1 MRRLLIIGCGDV
13 GLRVAKALRGRWR
26 VYALTRSQDRF
37 SELRAEGVM
46 PVPGNLDHPDSLVRI
61 AGLAHDV
68 VHLAPPQGS
77 GTRDTRTVNLIRA
90 LAKGGSLP
98 QRLVYI
104 STSGVY
110 GDCGG
115 DVIDETRRARPSSDR
130 ARRRLDAEKQIRGW
144 GVENGVQVS
153 ILRVPGIY
161 SAARLPIAR
170 LKAGTPALVP
180 ERDPYTNHI
189 HADDL
194 ARIVLAALNRGRGG
208 RAYNASDDCWM
219 KMGEYFDMVA
229 EQFDLPRP
237 PRVSWEVA
245 QTDLP
250 ESLMSFMRE
259 SRRLA
264 NGRLKKELR
273 VRLRY
278 PSAQQGVVAAW
289 EASTSSGGTILESEE
304 ESHGRRQ

>member
-1 MRRLLIIGCGDV
+1 MLFRS
-13 GLRVAKALRGRWR
+13 GLRLAKVLRGRWR
-26 VYALTRSQDRF
+26 IYALTHSQNRC
-37 SELRAEGVM
+37 SSLRAEGVV
-46 PVPGNLDHPDSLVRI
+46 PVSGDLDRPETLQRI
-61 AGLAHDV
+61 ASLAQDV
-68 VHLAPPQGS
+68 VHLAPPPVS
-77 GTRDTRTVNLIRA
+77 GLRDTRTINLMRA

-110 GDCGG
+110 GDCSG
-115 DVIDETRRARPSSDR
+115 DVIDETRRACPTSDR
-130 ARRRLDAEKQIRGW
+130 AKRRLHAEQQLRVW
-144 GVENGVQVS
+144 GIENGVQVS

-161 SAARLPIAR
+161 SAGRLPLAR
-170 LKAGTPALVP
+170 LKSGIPALSP

-194 ARIVLAALNRGRGG
+194 ARTVLAALTRGRGG
-208 RAYNASDDCWM
+208 RAYNASDGCWM

-229 EQFDLPRP
+229 EQFNLPHP
-237 PRVSWEVA
+237 PRVSWETA
-245 QTDLP
+245 QAELP
-250 ESLMSFMRE
+250 ENLLSFMRE

-278 PSAQQGVVAAW
+278 PSAQQGIIAAW
-289 EASTSSGGTILESEE
+289 EATKLV
-304 ESHGRRQ
+304 

>member
-1 MRRLLIIGCGDV
+1 MRRLMIIGCGDV
-13 GLRVAKALRGRWR
+13 GLRLARVLKGRR
-26 VYALTRSQDRF
+26 RIYALTRSHDRF
-37 SELRAEGVM
+37 ALLRAAGVM
-46 PVPGNLDHPDSLVRI
+46 PVPGDLDHPQSLARI
-61 AGLAHDV
+61 GGLAHDV
-68 VHLAPPQGS
+68 VHLAPPPSS
-77 GTRDTRTVNLIRA
+77 GISDSRTTNLITA

-115 DVIDETRRARPSSDR
+115 AIIDETRRTHPASDR
-130 ARRRLDAEKQIRGW
+130 AKRRTDAERQVRQW
-144 GVENGVQVS
+144 GIETGVHVS

-161 SAARLPIAR
+161 SAGRLPLAR
-170 LKAGTPALVP
+170 LKAGTPALLP

-194 ARIVLAALNRGRGG
+194 ARIVVAALARGRGG
-208 RAYNASDDCWM
+208 RTYNASDDSGM
-219 KMGEYFDMVA
+219 RMGEYFDLVA
-229 EQFDLPRP
+229 NAFDLPRP
-237 PRVSWEVA
+237 PRVSWETA
-245 QTDLP
+245 QAQLP
-250 ESLMSFMRE
+250 EEQLSFMRE

-278 PSAQQGVVAAW
+278 PSVRQGVSAARQVAQA
-289 EASTSSGGTILESEE
+289 
-304 ESHGRRQ
+304 

>member
-13 GLRVAKALRGRWR
+13 GLRLARALRGRRR
-26 VYALTRSQDRF
+26 VYALTHSQDRF
-37 SELRAEGVM
+37 SMLREEGIM
-46 PVPGNLDHPDSLVRI
+46 PVPGDLDRPESLIRI
-61 AGLAHDV
+61 AGLAQDI
-68 VHLAPPQGS
+68 VHLAPPPGS
-77 GTRDTRTVNLIRA
+77 GTRDTRTMNLIRA

-130 ARRRLDAEKQIRGW
+130 AMRRVHAEKQIRGW
-144 GVENGVQVS
+144 GADTGVKVS

-161 SAARLPIAR
+161 SAGRLPIAR
-170 LKAGTPALVP
+170 LKAGTPALAP

-194 ARIVLAALNRGRGG
+194 ARIVLAALARGGGG

-219 KMGEYFDMVA
+219 KMGDYFDMVA
-229 EQFDLPRP
+229 KQFNLPHP

-245 QTDLP
+245 QAQLP
-250 ESLMSFMRE
+250 ENLLSFMRE

-278 PSAQQGVVAAW
+278 PSAHQGVAAAW
-289 EASTSSGGTILESEE
+289 EATKTI
-304 ESHGRRQ
+304 

>member
-13 GLRVAKALRGRWR
+13 GLRLAKALRGRWR
-26 VYALTRSQDRF
+26 IYALTHSQDRF
-37 SELRAEGVM
+37 DELRSEGVM
-46 PVPGNLDHPDSLVRI
+46 PVSGDLDHPETLVRI
-61 AGLAHDV
+61 AGLAQDI
-68 VHLAPPQGS
+68 VHLAPPPGS
-77 GTRDTRTVNLIRA
+77 GTRDTRTLNLIRV

-110 GDCGG
+110 GDCDGE
-115 DVIDETRRARPSSDR
+115 VIDETRRVRPSSDR
-130 ARRRLDAEKQIRGW
+130 ARRRLDAEIQIRGW
-144 GVENGVQVS
+144 GAETGVQVS

-161 SAARLPIAR
+161 SAGRLPIAR
-170 LKAGTPALVP
+170 IKAGIPTLTP
-180 ERDPYTNHI
+180 ESDPYTNHI
-189 HADDL
+189 HAADL
-194 ARIVLAALNRGRGG
+194 ARIILAALTRGRGG

-229 EQFDLPRP
+229 RQFNLPRA
-237 PRVSWEVA
+237 PRVSWEDA
-245 QTDLP
+245 QSQLP
-250 ESLMSFMRE
+250 ENLLSFMRE

-278 PSAQQGVVAAW
+278 PSAQHGVAAAW
-289 EASTSSGGTILESEE
+289 EATKSI
-304 ESHGRRQ
+304 

>member
-13 GLRVAKALRGRWR
+13 GLRLAKVLRGRWR
-26 VYALTRSQDRF
+26 VYALTHSQNRY
-37 SELRAEGVM
+37 STLRAERVM
-46 PVPGNLDHPDSLVRI
+46 PVSGDLDRPETLRRI
-61 AGLAHDV
+61 AGLAQDI
-68 VHLAPPQGS
+68 VHLAPPPGS
-77 GTRDTRTVNLIRA
+77 GARDTRTINLIRA

-115 DVIDETRRARPSSDR
+115 DVVDETRRARPLSDR
-130 ARRRLDAEKQIRGW
+130 AKRRLDAEQRLRGW
-144 GVENGVQVS
+144 GADNGVQVS

-161 SAARLPIAR
+161 SAGRLPIAR
-170 LKAGTPALVP
+170 LKAGIPALVP
-180 ERDPYTNHI
+180 ERDPYTNHV
-189 HADDL
+189 HAHDL
-194 ARIVLAALNRGRGG
+194 ARIVWAALTRGRGG

-219 KMGEYFDMVA
+219 KMGEYFDLVA
-229 EQFDLPRP
+229 EQFNLPHP
-237 PRVSWEVA
+237 PRVSWEAA
-245 QTDLP
+245 QTELP
-250 ESLMSFMRE
+250 ENLLSFMRE

-278 PSAQQGVVAAW
+278 PSAQQGLVAA
-289 EASTSSGGTILESEE
+289 
-304 ESHGRRQ
+304 

>member
-13 GLRVAKALRGRWR
+13 GLRLAKALSGRWR
-26 VYALTRSQDRF
+26 IYALTHSPNRF
-37 SELRAEGVM
+37 SELRAHDIT
-46 PVPGNLDHPDSLVRI
+46 PVSGNLDHPESLVRL
-61 AGLAHDV
+61 AGLAQDI
-68 VHLAPPQGS
+68 VHLAPPRAS
-77 GTRDTRTVNLIRA
+77 GTHDTRTNNLIRT

-115 DVIDETRRARPSSDR
+115 DVIDETRRASPSSDR
-130 ARRRLDAEKQIRGW
+130 ARRRLHAERLIRAW
-144 GVENGVQVS
+144 GAETGVQIS

-161 SAARLPIAR
+161 SAVRLPLAR
-170 LKAGTPALVP
+170 LKAGTPVLGP
-180 ERDPYTNHI
+180 EHDPYTNHI

-194 ARIVLAALNRGRGG
+194 ARIIVAALARGRGG
-208 RAYNASDDCWM
+208 RTYNASDDGWM
-219 KMGEYFDMVA
+219 KMGEYFDFVA
-229 EQFDLPRP
+229 TQFDLPHP
-237 PRVSWEVA
+237 PRVSWETA
-245 QTDLP
+245 QTELP
-250 ESLMSFMRE
+250 ESLLSFMRE

-278 PSAQQGVVAAW
+278 PSARHGVLAAG
-289 EASTSSGGTILESEE
+289 AAANPV
-304 ESHGRRQ
+304 

>member
-13 GLRVAKALRGRWR
+13 GLRLAKTLHGRWR
-26 VYALTRSQDRF
+26 IYALTHTRDRF
-37 SELRAEGVM
+37 SELRAAGIT
-46 PVPGNLDHPDSLVRI
+46 PLAGNLDHPQSLLRI
-61 AGLAHDV
+61 AGLPQDV
-68 VHLAPPQGS
+68 VHLAPPPGS
-77 GTRDTRTVNLIRA
+77 GTRDTRTMNLVRA

-115 DVIDETRRARPSSDR
+115 AVIDETRRARPASDR
-130 ARRRLDAEKQIRGW
+130 ARRRLSAENQIRAW
-144 GVENGVQVS
+144 GAQTGIQVS

-161 SAARLPIAR
+161 AAGRLPLARLQ
-170 LKAGTPALVP
+170 AGLPALSP

-194 ARIVLAALNRGRGG
+194 ARAVLAALVRGRSG
-208 RAYNASDDCWM
+208 RAYNATDDCWM
-219 KMGEYFDMVA
+219 KMGDYFDTVA
-229 EQFDLPRP
+229 SQFDLPRP

-245 QTDLP
+245 QTALP
-250 ESLMSFMRE
+250 ENLLSFMRE

-264 NGRLKKELR
+264 NGRMKKELR

-278 PSAQQGVVAAW
+278 PSAQQGIAAARD
-289 EASTSSGGTILESEE
+289 ASRPS
-304 ESHGRRQ
+304 

>member
-13 GLRVAKALRGRWR
+13 GLRLAKALKGRWR
-26 VYALTRSQDRF
+26 IYALTHSHDRL
-37 SELRAEGVM
+37 SMLRAEGVM
-46 PVPGNLDHPDSLVRI
+46 PVSGDLDHPETLVRI
-61 AGLAHDV
+61 AGLAQDV
-68 VHLAPPQGS
+68 VHLAPPPGS
-77 GTRDTRTVNLIRA
+77 GTRDTRTINLIRA

-110 GDCGG
+110 GDCSG

-144 GVENGVQVS
+144 GAEAVIQVS

-170 LKAGTPALVP
+170 LKAGTPALAP

-194 ARIVLAALNRGRGG
+194 ARTVLAALSRGRGG
-208 RAYNASDDCWM
+208 RAYNASDDRWM

-229 EQFDLPRP
+229 NQFNLPRP

-245 QTDLP
+245 QTQLT
-250 ESLMSFMRE
+250 ENLLSFMRE

-278 PSAQQGVVAAW
+278 PTALQGVVAAW
-289 EASTSSGGTILESEE
+289 EATKSF
-304 ESHGRRQ
+304 

>member
-13 GLRVAKALRGRWR
+13 GLRLAKALRGRWR
-26 VYALTRSQDRF
+26 IYALTHSHDRL
-37 SELRAEGVM
+37 SMLRAEGVM
-46 PVPGNLDHPDSLVRI
+46 PVSGDLDHPETLVRI
-61 AGLAHDV
+61 AGLAQDV
-68 VHLAPPQGS
+68 VHLAPPPGS
-77 GTRDTRTVNLIRA
+77 GTRDTRTINLIRA

-115 DVIDETRRARPSSDR
+115 DVIDETRRALPSSDR
-130 ARRRLDAEKQIRGW
+130 ARRRLDAERQIRAW
-144 GVENGVQVS
+144 GAETGVQVS

-170 LKAGTPALVP
+170 LKAGTPALAP

-194 ARIVLAALNRGRGG
+194 ARTVLAALSRGRGG
-208 RAYNASDDCWM
+208 RAYNASDDSWM

-229 EQFDLPRP
+229 NQFDLPRP
-237 PRVSWEVA
+237 PRVTWEAA
-245 QTDLP
+245 QTQLS
-250 ESLMSFMRE
+250 ENLLSFMRE
-259 SRRLA
+259 SRRLV

-278 PSAQQGVVAAW
+278 PTAQLGVVAAW
-289 EASTSSGGTILESEE
+289 EATKAP
-304 ESHGRRQ
+304 

>member
-13 GLRVAKALRGRWR
+13 GLRLAKVLRGRWR
-26 VYALTRSQDRF
+26 VYALTHSQNRY
-37 SELRAEGVM
+37 STLRAERVM
-46 PVPGNLDHPDSLVRI
+46 PVSGDLDRPETLRRI
-61 AGLAHDV
+61 AGLAQDI
-68 VHLAPPQGS
+68 VHLAPPPGS
-77 GTRDTRTVNLIRA
+77 GARDTRTINLIRA

-115 DVIDETRRARPSSDR
+115 DVVDETRRARPLSDR
-130 ARRRLDAEKQIRGW
+130 AKRRLDAEQRLRGW
-144 GVENGVQVS
+144 GADNGVQVS

-161 SAARLPIAR
+161 SAGRLPIAR
-170 LKAGTPALVP
+170 LQAGMPALAP

-194 ARIVLAALNRGRGG
+194 ARTVLAALTRGRGG
-208 RAYNASDDCWM
+208 RAYNASDGSWM

-229 EQFDLPRP
+229 RQFNLPRP

-245 QTDLP
+245 QTQLP
-250 ESLMSFMRE
+250 ENLLTFMRE

-278 PSAQQGVVAAW
+278 PSVQHGVVAAW
-289 EASTSSGGTILESEE
+289 EAL
-304 ESHGRRQ
+304 Q

>member
-1 MRRLLIIGCGDV
+1 M
-13 GLRVAKALRGRWR
+13 
-26 VYALTRSQDRF
+26 
-37 SELRAEGVM
+37 LRAEGVV
-46 PVPGNLDHPDSLVRI
+46 PVAGDLDRPETLIRI
-61 AGLAHDV
+61 AGLAQDV
-68 VHLAPPQGS
+68 VHLAPPPGS

-130 ARRRLDAEKQIRGW
+130 ARRRLDAEKQIRAW
-144 GVENGVQVS
+144 GAETGVQAS

-161 SAARLPIAR
+161 SARRLPIER
-170 LKAGTPALVP
+170 IKAGTPALAP

-194 ARIVLAALNRGRGG
+194 ARTVLAALARGRGG

-219 KMGEYFDMVA
+219 KMGDYFDMVA
-229 EQFDLPRP
+229 NQFNLPCP
-237 PRVSWEVA
+237 PRVSWEAA
-245 QTDLP
+245 QTQLP
-250 ESLMSFMRE
+250 ERQLSFMRE

-264 NGRLKKELR
+264 NGRLKRELR

-278 PSAQQGVVAAW
+278 PSAQHGVMAAW
-289 EASTSSGGTILESEE
+289 EATQPLL
-304 ESHGRRQ
+304 

>member
-13 GLRVAKALRGRWR
+13 GLRLAETLRGRWR
-26 VYALTRSQDRF
+26 IYALTHSRDRF
-37 SELRAEGVM
+37 SKLRAEGVM
-46 PVPGNLDHPDSLVRI
+46 PVLGDLDHPQTLVRI
-61 AGLAHDV
+61 AGLAQDV
-68 VHLAPPQGS
+68 VHLAPPPGS
-77 GTRDTRTVNLIRA
+77 GIRDTRTLNLIRA
-90 LAKGGSLP
+90 LAKGASLP

-115 DVIDETRRARPSSDR
+115 EVIDETRRARPSSDR

-144 GVENGVQVS
+144 GAETGVQVS

-170 LKAGTPALVP
+170 IEAGIPALAS
-180 ERDPYTNHI
+180 ECDPYTNHI

-194 ARIVLAALNRGRGG
+194 ARAVLAALIRGRGG

-229 EQFDLPRP
+229 RQFNLPRP
-237 PRVSWEVA
+237 PRVSWQVA
-245 QTDLP
+245 QTQLP
-250 ESLMSFMRE
+250 ENLLSFMRE

-289 EASTSSGGTILESEE
+289 EATKLF
-304 ESHGRRQ
+304 

>member
-13 GLRVAKALRGRWR
+13 GLRLAKVLRGRWR
-26 VYALTRSQDRF
+26 IYALTHSQNRY
-37 SELRAEGVM
+37 STLRAQGVM
-46 PVPGNLDHPDSLVRI
+46 PVSGDLDRPETLQRI
-61 AGLAHDV
+61 AGLAQDV
-68 VHLAPPQGS
+68 VHLAPPPAAGA
-77 GTRDTRTVNLIRA
+77 RDTRTNNLIRA

-115 DVIDETRRARPSSDR
+115 DVIDETRRAQPFNDR
-130 ARRRLDAEKQIRGW
+130 AKRRLDAEQQLRGW
-144 GVENGVQVS
+144 GAENGVQVS

-161 SAARLPIAR
+161 SAGRLPIAR
-170 LKAGTPALVP
+170 LKAGIPALVP

-194 ARIVLAALNRGRGG
+194 ARTVFAALTRGRGG
-208 RAYNASDDCWM
+208 RAYNATDDCWM
-219 KMGEYFDMVA
+219 KMGDYFDMVA
-229 EQFDLPRP
+229 EQFNLPHP
-237 PRVSWEVA
+237 PRVSWEAA
-245 QTDLP
+245 QTGLP
-250 ESLMSFMRE
+250 ENLLSFMRE

-273 VRLRY
+273 VRLRF
-278 PSAQQGVVAAW
+278 PSAHQGVVAAC
-289 EASTSSGGTILESEE
+289 EATK
-304 ESHGRRQ
+304 

>member
-1 MRRLLIIGCGDV
+1 M
-13 GLRVAKALRGRWR
+13 
-26 VYALTRSQDRF
+26 
-37 SELRAEGVM
+37 LRAEGVM
-46 PVPGNLDHPDSLVRI
+46 PVSGDLDHPETLVRI
-61 AGLAHDV
+61 AGLAQDV
-68 VHLAPPQGS
+68 VHLAPPPGS
-77 GTRDTRTVNLIRA
+77 GTRDTRTINLIRA

-115 DVIDETRRARPSSDR
+115 DVIDETRRALPSSDR
-130 ARRRLDAEKQIRGW
+130 ARRRLDAERMIRAW
-144 GVENGVQVS
+144 GAETGVQVS

-170 LKAGTPALVP
+170 LKAGTPALAP

-194 ARIVLAALNRGRGG
+194 ARTVLAALSRGRGG
-208 RAYNASDDCWM
+208 RAYNASDDSWM

-229 EQFDLPRP
+229 NQFDLPRP
-237 PRVSWEVA
+237 PRVTWEAA
-245 QTDLP
+245 QTQLA
-250 ESLMSFMRE
+250 ENLLSFMRE
-259 SRRLA
+259 SRRLV

-278 PSAQQGVVAAW
+278 PTAQLGVVAAW
-289 EASTSSGGTILESEE
+289 EATKAP
-304 ESHGRRQ
+304 

>member
-13 GLRVAKALRGRWR
+13 GLRLAKALRGRSR
-26 VYALTRSQDRF
+26 IYALTHSLDRF
-37 SELRAEGVM
+37 PTLRAEGIV
-46 PVPGNLDHPDSLVRI
+46 PVSGDLDHPETLIRI
-61 AGLAHDV
+61 AGLAQDV
-68 VHLAPPQGS
+68 VHLAPPPSS
-77 GTRDTRTVNLIRA
+77 GTRDTRTINLIRA

-130 ARRRLDAEKQIRGW
+130 ARRRLDAETQIRGW
-144 GVENGVQVS
+144 GAETGAQVS

-161 SAARLPIAR
+161 STGRLPIAR
-170 LKAGTPALVP
+170 LKAGTPALAP

-194 ARIVLAALNRGRGG
+194 ARIVLAALARGRGG

-219 KMGEYFDMVA
+219 KMSEYFDMVA
-229 EQFDLPRP
+229 RQFNLPCP
-237 PRVSWEVA
+237 PRLSWEDA
-245 QTDLP
+245 QTQLP
-250 ESLMSFMRE
+250 ESLLSFMRE

-289 EASTSSGGTILESEE
+289 EAT
-304 ESHGRRQ
+304 RQF